1 MRHTLPPKDNEKSND
16 TFDRAFFGNP
26 TVMFFV
32 ILVIIVGSLIYTW
45 LF

>member
-1 MRHTLPPKDNEKSND
+1 MRHTIPPKDHDKHKD
-16 TFDRAFFGNP
+16 TFDRTFFGNP

-32 ILVIIVGSLIYTW
+32 ILVIILGSLLYNW